1 MVWIAQNVT
10 HPVNNSGV
18 RYVRFLD
25 TTLRDGEQTPGV
37 ALRPEEKLLI
47 AMKLEDLGVD
57 SIEAG
62 YPAVSEGEFKAVKMI
77 SREITDSEVI
87 VLARSVKQ
95 DIDRA
100 IDADVKAVHL
110 FIATSD
116 IHMKYKLRM
125 NREQV
130 IDAAVKAVEYARSH
144 GLTVEFSAE
153 DATRSDPEFLVQVFQ
168 SVVDAGA
175 SRIDIA
181 DTVGVMWPS
190 RMAQLTRY
198 VRSRVKGNYL
208 LSVHCHDDFGLAVA
222 NSVAAVEAGADQVH
236 GTINGVGER
245 AGNAALEEVASAVR
259 FLLGYE
265 VRIRFE
271 KIKDVSDTVSKLFGI
286 PVPPNKAIVGAN
298 AFSHESGIHVHGI
311 LNNPLTYEPI
321 DPSIV
326 GMRRRIV
333 IGKHSGRH
341 SVEYALRMLGIEPN
355 EEVVS
360 RILHRVKELGDAGVS
375 LTWED
380 LKRIVLMEVT
390 GKYEGSGGEGGR
402 YRA

>member
-1 MVWIAQNVT
+1 MIQT
-10 HPVNNSGV
+10 PVKEAGV

-37 ALRPEEKLLI
+37 ALRPEEKLII

-62 YPAVSEGEFKAVKMI
+62 YPSVSEGEFKSVKMI
-77 SREITDSEVI
+77 SKEVTESEVI
-87 VLARSVKQ
+87 ALSRSNKA
-95 DIDRA
+95 DIDRV

-125 NREQV
+125 SRSQV
-130 IDAAVKAVEYARSH
+130 IEAAVAAVEYAKSH

-153 DATRSDPEFLVQVFQ
+153 DATRSDIDFLVNVFQ

-175 SRIDIA
+175 DRLDIA

-190 RMAQLTRY
+190 RIMNL
-198 VRSRVKGNYL
+198 VRLIKSRVRGNYL
-208 LSVHCHDDFGLAVA
+208 LSVHCHDDFGMAVA
-222 NSVAAVEAGADQVH
+222 NSVAAIEAGADQAH

-245 AGNAALEEVASAVR
+245 AGNAALEEIASAVK
-259 FLLGYE
+259 FLLGYNT
-265 VRIRFE
+265 RIRFNR
-271 KIKDVSDTVSKLFGI
+271 IKEVSDAVSRFFKI
-286 PVPPNKAIVGAN
+286 PIPPNKAIVGAN

-311 LNNPLTYEPI
+311 LSNPQTYEPI

-326 GMRRRIV
+326 GMSRRIV
-333 IGKHSGRH
+333 LGKHSGRH
-341 SVEYALRMLGIEPN
+341 SVEYALKMMGIEPN
-355 EEVVS
+355 NELVM
-360 RILHRVKELGDAGVS
+360 RILQRIKELGDSGSS

-380 LKRIVLMEVT
+380 FKRIVLMEVN
-390 GKYEGSGGEGGR
+390 GGS
-402 YRA
+402 A

>member
-1 MVWIAQNVT
+1 MVWIAQEMIQS
-10 HPVNNSGV
+10 PVKETGV

-37 ALRPEEKLLI
+37 ALRPEEKLII

-62 YPAVSEGEFKAVKMI
+62 YPSVSEGEFKSVKMI
-77 SREITDSEVI
+77 SKEITESEVI
-87 VLARSVKQ
+87 ALSRSNKA
-95 DIDRA
+95 DIDKA

-125 NREQV
+125 SRSQV
-130 IDAAVKAVEYARSH
+130 IETAVNAVEYAKSH

-153 DATRSDPEFLVQVFQ
+153 DATRSDLDFLINVFQ
-168 SVVDAGA
+168 SVVNAGA
-175 SRIDIA
+175 DRLDIA

-190 RMAQLTRY
+190 RIMNL
-198 VRSRVKGNYL
+198 VKVIKSNVKGNYL
-208 LSVHCHDDFGLAVA
+208 LSVHCHDDFGMAVA
-222 NSVAAVEAGADQVH
+222 NSVAAIEAGADQAH

-245 AGNAALEEVASAVR
+245 AGNAALEEIASAVK
-259 FLLGYE
+259 FLLGYDT
-265 VRIRFE
+265 RIRFN
-271 KIKDVSDTVSKLFGI
+271 KIKDVSDTVSRFFKI

-311 LNNPLTYEPI
+311 LSNPQTYEPI
-321 DPSIV
+321 DPTMV
-326 GMRRRIV
+326 GMSRRIV
-333 IGKHSGRH
+333 LGKHSGRH
-341 SVEYALRMLGIEPN
+341 SVEYALKMMGIEPSN
-355 EEVVS
+355 ELVM
-360 RILHRVKELGDAGVS
+360 RILHRIKQLGDSGSS

-380 LKRIVLMEVT
+380 FKRIVLMEINS
-390 GKYEGSGGEGGR
+390 ES
-402 YRA
+402 A